1 MTFCTLLSAETRG
14 TAVNKAKVVVTNNAI
29 FFKFIFFF
37 FLIQIWASL
46 ITFLTSL
53 EMKKEV
59 NKEFTHFDFYYT
71 VDFLKLAYS
80 FFKNA

>member
-29 FFKFIFFF
+29 FFIFIIFF
-37 FLIQIWASL
+37 FLIQINSGYL
-46 ITFLTSL
+46 LLPFSPL

-59 NKEFTHFDFYYT
+59 NKEFTHFNFHYT

-80 FFKNA
+80 FF